1 MIYMTTDEW
10 HEISKLLEAKD
21 FDKLLTEICIK
32 TYDLNIS
39 EKELDGIIKD
49 YAIKMLN
56 SQLFQGKTWKGY
68 NTLSITTKCLRSKE
82 NEKIH

>member
-39 EKELDGIIKD
+39 EQELDDRVK
-49 YAIKMLN
+49 N
-56 SQLFQGKTWKGY
+56 
-68 NTLSITTKCLRSKE
+68 SITLKEFYDYTTSVERDFNEMVKGIYGSTKEILKRK
-82 NEKIH
+82 

>member
-49 YAIKMLN
+49 YAIKDAKQ
-56 SQLFQGKTWKGY
+56 SAFPG
-68 NTLSITTKCLRSKE
+68 
-82 NEKIH
+82 